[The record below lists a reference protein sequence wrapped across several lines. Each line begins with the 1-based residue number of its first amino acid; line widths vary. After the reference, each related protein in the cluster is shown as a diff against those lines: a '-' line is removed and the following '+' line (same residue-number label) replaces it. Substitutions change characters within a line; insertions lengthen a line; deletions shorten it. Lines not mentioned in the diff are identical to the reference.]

1 MKTKH
6 ITATKSVLYEV
17 AHIKDV
23 LWTIDDTY
31 ESEDDI
37 PDSAIIE
44 YILLNGPS
52 DLTEMGDDLM
62 TLTDENGEEI

>member
-23 LWTIDDTY
+23 LCTIDDTY

-44 YILLNGPS
+44 YINQFAS
-52 DLTEMGDDLM
+52 CDITEMGDDLIV
-62 TLTDENGEEI
+62 LTDENGEEI